1 MLGRTSLGDPNGLGQ
16 DRLDGG
22 RRAWLERRRQGSLFR
37 LRRRF
42 SAEAGR
48 AGRGAIRQVRLL
60 RKQEEGRSSRS
71 AAGSR
76 VCRSVDLLPRT
87 YGRRRAVGS
96 RIRDRSDRHRG
107 GLLRPGFRWPPGSH
121 RSEEH
126 TSELQSLMRISYAVF
141 CLKKKKDYNEYNTT
155 TPEVNRQHG

>member
-48 AGRGAIRQVRLL
+48 AGRGTIRQVRLL

-76 VCRSVDLLPRT
+76 V
-87 YGRRRAVGS
+87 
-96 RIRDRSDRHRG
+96 
-107 GLLRPGFRWPPGSH
+107 

-126 TSELQSLMRISYAVF
+126 TSELQSLMRSSYAVV
-141 CLKKKKDYNEYNTT
+141 CLKKKNI
-155 TPEVNRQHG
+155 H